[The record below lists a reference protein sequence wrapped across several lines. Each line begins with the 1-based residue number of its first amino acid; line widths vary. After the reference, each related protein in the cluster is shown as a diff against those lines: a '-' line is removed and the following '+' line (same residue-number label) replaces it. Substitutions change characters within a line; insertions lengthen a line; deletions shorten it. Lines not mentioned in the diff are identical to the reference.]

1 MPFETKVYQTANP
14 YEKEFG
20 YSRAVRRGPFI
31 SVSGTT
37 SISPT
42 TGELQHPGSAYLQAR
57 AIFGEIFSAVSA
69 LGGRQTDI
77 TRVRMFV
84 AAQAD
89 SGDVARAMREAM
101 DGYTAFAATMIC
113 GASFVDAHMKVEI
126 EADAVV
132 DDRTTNS
139 SA

>member
-1 MPFETKVYQTANP
+1 MPLITTVHRTANP
-14 YEKEFG
+14 YENDFG

-42 TGELQHPGSAYLQAR
+42 SGELQHPGSAYLQAR
-57 AIFGEIFSAVSA
+57 AIFSEIFSAITA
-69 LGGRQTDI
+69 LGGTKTDV

-84 AAQAD
+84 TAQSD
-89 SGDVARAMREAM
+89 SGDVARAMKESM
-101 DGYTAFAATMIC
+101 DGHTAFAATMIC
-113 GASFVDAHMKVEI
+113 GASFVDPEMKVEI

-132 DDRTTNS
+132 G
-139 SA
+139 